1 MVSSRVPLSKH
12 LIKSRDRMCRWNI
25 QQRRAAEL
33 YRLSSWIC
41 MSFQN
46 RWLSSAVLS
55 RLLHARFGSGLSHFK
70 SFCWNYLRRGKYVLW
85 EHESTGKCF
94 HNVLQVFLWF
104 DRNRKSMFSISCRKL
119 CEEKMK
125 TICLLWLSWFKFSL
139 LTPSLCQQL
148 VLVLCFYIHV
158 VMETQF

>member
-1 MVSSRVPLSKH
+1 MVSSRVSLSKH
-12 LIKSRDRMCRWNI
+12 LIKSRDRMFRWNI

-33 YRLSSWIC
+33 YRLSSGIC
-41 MSFQN
+41 MSIQN

-55 RLLHARFGSGLSHFK
+55 WLLHARFGSGLSHLK

-94 HNVLQVFLWF
+94 HMFCKCFYGLIETGRACFLF
-104 DRNRKSMFSISCRKL
+104 LLENYVKK
-119 CEEKMK
+119 K
-125 TICLLWLSWFKFSL
+125 TTTCLLWLSWFKFSL

-148 VLVLCFYIHV
+148 VLVLCFYLHV
-158 VMETQF
+158 VTETQF